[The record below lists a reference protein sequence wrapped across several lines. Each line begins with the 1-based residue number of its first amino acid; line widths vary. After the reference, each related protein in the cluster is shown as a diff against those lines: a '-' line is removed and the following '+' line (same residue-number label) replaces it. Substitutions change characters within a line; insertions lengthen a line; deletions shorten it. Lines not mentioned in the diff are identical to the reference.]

1 MKLKFKLSSLGFG
14 GVIMAAAEVER
25 EVTTTI
31 SLGVRPVV
39 DGQVNLDTLIQSLDA
54 DNQSVVAQVLA
65 ASEPTA
71 LLLVLKGA
79 GRGNRF
85 MVNKGGTTIGR
96 AVDSGI
102 FLDDVT
108 VSRKHATISFDQF
121 FSFTDAGSLNG
132 SYLNNERATTAVLK
146 SGDEIQIG
154 KFHLV
159 FISNKSDST
168 NSQSDNN

>member
-1 MKLKFKLSSLGFG
+1 
-14 GVIMAAAEVER
+14 MAAAEVER

-31 SLGVRPVV
+31 SLGIRPVV
-39 DGQVNLDTLIQSLDA
+39 DGQVNLDTLIQTLDA

-65 ASEPTA
+65 ATEPTA

-85 MVNKGGTTIGR
+85 MVNKAGTTIGR

-108 VSRKHATISFDQF
+108 VSRKHATITFDQEF
-121 FSFTDAGSLNG
+121 TFTDSGSLNG
-132 SYLNNERATTAVLK
+132 SYLNNERASVATLK

-154 KFHLV
+154 KFHLI
-159 FISNKSDST
+159 FIINKASSN
-168 NSQSDNN
+168 NSNSDNK

>member
-1 MKLKFKLSSLGFG
+1 MT
-14 GVIMAAAEVER
+14 AAEVER

-65 ASEPTA
+65 AIEPTA

-85 MVNKGGTTIGR
+85 MVNKSGSSIGR
-96 AVDSGI
+96 ATDSGI

-108 VSRKHATISFDQF
+108 VSRKHAAITFDQEF
-121 FSFTDAGSLNG
+121 TFTDSGSLNG
-132 SYLNNERATTAVLK
+132 SYLNNERASTATLK

-159 FISNKSDST
+159 FISNSPH
-168 NSQSDNN
+168 SDNK

>member
-1 MKLKFKLSSLGFG
+1 
-14 GVIMAAAEVER
+14 MAAAEVER

-159 FISNKSDST
+159 FISNKSNST
-168 NSQSDNN
+168 NSQSNNK

>member
-1 MKLKFKLSSLGFG
+1 MT
-14 GVIMAAAEVER
+14 AAEVER

-85 MVNKGGTTIGR
+85 MVDKAGTTIGR
-96 AVDSGI
+96 AADSGI

-108 VSRKHATISFDQF
+108 VSRKHATINFDQE
-121 FSFTDAGSLNG
+121 FSFTDSGSLNG

-159 FISNKSDST
+159 FISNKSSST
-168 NSQSDNN
+168 NSHSDNK

>member
-1 MKLKFKLSSLGFG
+1 MT
-14 GVIMAAAEVER
+14 AAEVER

-31 SLGVRPVV
+31 SLGVRPIV

-54 DNQSVVAQVLA
+54 DNQKVLAQVLA

-85 MVNKGGTTIGR
+85 MVDKAGTTIGR
-96 AVDSGI
+96 AADSGI

-108 VSRKHATISFDQF
+108 VSRKHATINFDQE
-121 FSFTDAGSLNG
+121 FSFTDSGSLNG
-132 SYLNNERATTAVLK
+132 SYLNNERATTSVLK

-159 FISNKSDST
+159 FISNKSSST
-168 NSQSDNN
+168 NSQSDNK

>member
-1 MKLKFKLSSLGFG
+1 
-14 GVIMAAAEVER
+14 MAAAEVER

-65 ASEPTA
+65 ATEPTA

-85 MVNKGGTTIGR
+85 MVNKSGSTIGR
-96 AVDSGI
+96 ATDSGI

-108 VSRKHATISFDQF
+108 VSRKHATITFDQF
-121 FSFTDAGSLNG
+121 FTFTDSGSLNG
-132 SYLNNERATTAVLK
+132 SYLNNERATTSVLK

-159 FISNKSDST
+159 FISNKSNAS
-168 NSQSDNN
+168 NSQSGNK

>member
-1 MKLKFKLSSLGFG
+1 MT
-14 GVIMAAAEVER
+14 AAEVER
-25 EVTTTI
+25 ELTTTI
-31 SLGVRPVV
+31 SLGVRPVI

-54 DNQSVVAQVLA
+54 DNQSVVAQVFA

-159 FISNKSDST
+159 FISNKSNST
-168 NSQSDNN
+168 NSQSDNK

>member
-1 MKLKFKLSSLGFG
+1 
-14 GVIMAAAEVER
+14 MAAAEVER

-39 DGQVNLDTLIQSLDA
+39 DGQVNLDTLIQSLDV

-65 ASEPTA
+65 ATEPTA

-85 MVNKGGTTIGR
+85 MVNKSGSTIGR
-96 AVDSGI
+96 ATDSGI

-108 VSRKHATISFDQF
+108 VSRKHATITFDQF
-121 FSFTDAGSLNG
+121 FTFTDSGSLNG
-132 SYLNNERATTAVLK
+132 SYLNNERATTSVLK

-159 FISNKSDST
+159 FISNKSNAS
-168 NSQSDNN
+168 NSQSDNK

>member
-1 MKLKFKLSSLGFG
+1 MT
-14 GVIMAAAEVER
+14 AAEVER

-39 DGQVNLDTLIQSLDA
+39 DGQVNLDILIQSLDA
-54 DNQSVVAQVLA
+54 DNQGVVAQVLA
-65 ASEPTA
+65 ATEPTA

-85 MVNKGGTTIGR
+85 MVNKSGSTIGR
-96 AVDSGI
+96 ASDSGI

-108 VSRKHATISFDQF
+108 VSRKHAAITFDQDF
-121 FSFTDAGSLNG
+121 TFTDSGSLNG
-132 SYLNNERATTAVLK
+132 SYLNNERTATSVLK

-159 FISNKSDST
+159 FISNKSNAS
-168 NSQSDNN
+168 NSQSDNK

>member
-1 MKLKFKLSSLGFG
+1 MKLKFKLSSLGIG
-14 GVIMAAAEVER
+14 GVIMTAAEVER

-54 DNQSVVAQVLA
+54 DNQSVVSQVLA
-65 ASEPTA
+65 ATEPTA

-85 MVNKGGTTIGR
+85 MVNKSGTTIGR
-96 AVDSGI
+96 TVDSGI

-108 VSRKHATISFDQF
+108 VSRKHATITFDQDF
-121 FSFTDAGSLNG
+121 TFTDSGSLNG
-132 SYLNNERATTAVLK
+132 SYLNNERASTATLK

-159 FISNKSDST
+159 FISN
-168 NSQSDNN
+168 NSHSDNK

>member
-1 MKLKFKLSSLGFG
+1 MT
-14 GVIMAAAEVER
+14 AAEVER

-39 DGQVNLDTLIQSLDA
+39 DGQVNLDTLFQSLDA
-54 DNQSVVAQVLA
+54 DNQNVVSQVLA
-65 ASEPTA
+65 ATEPTA

-85 MVNKGGTTIGR
+85 MINNSGATIGR

-108 VSRKHATISFDQF
+108 VSRKHATITCDQDF
-121 FSFTDAGSLNG
+121 TFTDLGSLNG

-159 FISNKSDST
+159 FISNKSN
-168 NSQSDNN
+168 NSQSDNK

>member
-1 MKLKFKLSSLGFG
+1 
-14 GVIMAAAEVER
+14 MAAAEVER
-25 EVTTTI
+25 ELTTTI

-54 DNQSVVAQVLA
+54 DNQRVVAQVLA
-65 ASEPTA
+65 ESEPTA

-85 MVNKGGTTIGR
+85 MVDKTGTTIGR

-108 VSRKHATISFDQF
+108 VSRNHATINFEQEF
-121 FSFTDAGSLNG
+121 TFTDAGSLNG
-132 SYLNNERATTAVLK
+132 SYLNNERATTSALK

-159 FISNKSDST
+159 FISNKGNSNS
-168 NSQSDNN
+168 SQSDN

>member
-1 MKLKFKLSSLGFG
+1 MT
-14 GVIMAAAEVER
+14 AAEVER

-54 DNQSVVAQVLA
+54 DNQKVVAQVLA

-85 MVNKGGTTIGR
+85 MVDKAGTTIGR
-96 AVDSGI
+96 AADSGI

-108 VSRKHATISFDQF
+108 VSRKHATINFGQE
-121 FSFTDAGSLNG
+121 FSFTDSGSLNG
-132 SYLNNERATTAVLK
+132 SYLNNERATTSILK

-159 FISNKSDST
+159 FISNKSSST
-168 NSQSDNN
+168 NSQSDNK

>member
-1 MKLKFKLSSLGFG
+1 
-14 GVIMAAAEVER
+14 MAAAEVER

-31 SLGVRPVV
+31 SLGIRPVV
-39 DGQVNLDTLIQSLDA
+39 DGQVNLDTLIQTLDA

-65 ASEPTA
+65 ATEPTA

-85 MVNKGGTTIGR
+85 MVNKAGTTIGR

-108 VSRKHATISFDQF
+108 VSRKHATITFDQQF
-121 FSFTDAGSLNG
+121 TFTDAGSLNG
-132 SYLNNERATTAVLK
+132 SYLNNERASVATLK

-154 KFHLV
+154 KFHLI
-159 FISNKSDST
+159 FISNKASSN
-168 NSQSDNN
+168 NSKSDNK

>member
-1 MKLKFKLSSLGFG
+1 
-14 GVIMAAAEVER
+14 MAAAEVER
-25 EVTTTI
+25 ELTTTI

-54 DNQSVVAQVLA
+54 DNQRVVAQVLA
-65 ASEPTA
+65 ESEPTA

-85 MVNKGGTTIGR
+85 MVDKTGTTIGR

-108 VSRKHATISFDQF
+108 VSRKHATIYFDQEYT
-121 FSFTDAGSLNG
+121 FTDSGSLNG
-132 SYLNNERATTAVLK
+132 SYLNNERATTSALK

-159 FISNKSDST
+159 FISNKGNSNS
-168 NSQSDNN
+168 SQSDN

>member
-1 MKLKFKLSSLGFG
+1 
-14 GVIMAAAEVER
+14 MAAAEVER
-25 EVTTTI
+25 ELTTTI

-54 DNQSVVAQVLA
+54 DNQRVVAQVLA
-65 ASEPTA
+65 ESEPTA

-85 MVNKGGTTIGR
+85 MVDKTGTTIGR

-108 VSRKHATISFDQF
+108 VSRNHATIYFDQEYT
-121 FSFTDAGSLNG
+121 FTDSGSLNG
-132 SYLNNERATTAVLK
+132 SYLNNERATTSALK

-159 FISNKSDST
+159 FICNKGNSNS
-168 NSQSDNN
+168 SQSDNQ

>member
-1 MKLKFKLSSLGFG
+1 
-14 GVIMAAAEVER
+14 MAAAEVER

-54 DNQSVVAQVLA
+54 DNQSVVSQVLA
-65 ASEPTA
+65 ATEPTA

-85 MVNKGGTTIGR
+85 MVNKSGTTIGR

-108 VSRKHATISFDQF
+108 VSRKHATITFDQDF
-121 FSFTDAGSLNG
+121 TFTDSGSLNG
-132 SYLNNERATTAVLK
+132 SYLNNERASTATLK

-159 FISNKSDST
+159 FISN
-168 NSQSDNN
+168 NSHSDNK

>member
-1 MKLKFKLSSLGFG
+1 
-14 GVIMAAAEVER
+14 MAAAEVER

>member
-1 MKLKFKLSSLGFG
+1 
-14 GVIMAAAEVER
+14 MAAAEVER

-31 SLGVRPVV
+31 SLGIRPVV
-39 DGQVNLDTLIQSLDA
+39 DGQVNLDTLIQTLDA

-65 ASEPTA
+65 ATEPTA

-85 MVNKGGTTIGR
+85 MVNKAGTTIGR

-108 VSRKHATISFDQF
+108 VSRKHATITFDQEF
-121 FSFTDAGSLNG
+121 TFTDAGSLNG
-132 SYLNNERATTAVLK
+132 SYLNNERASVATLK

-154 KFHLV
+154 KFHLI
-159 FISNKSDST
+159 FISNKASSNNSNSDSK
-168 NSQSDNN
+168 

>member
-102 FLDDVT
+102 FLDDIT

-168 NSQSDNN
+168 NSQSDNS

>member
-54 DNQSVVAQVLA
+54 DNQSVVAQVFA

-159 FISNKSDST
+159 FISNKSSST

>member
-1 MKLKFKLSSLGFG
+1 MT
-14 GVIMAAAEVER
+14 AAEVER

-39 DGQVNLDTLIQSLDA
+39 DGQVNLDTLIQTLDA
-54 DNQSVVAQVLA
+54 DNQKVVAQVMA

-85 MVNKGGTTIGR
+85 MVDKAGTTIGR
-96 AVDSGI
+96 AADSGI

-108 VSRKHATISFDQF
+108 VSRKHATINFDQE
-121 FSFTDAGSLNG
+121 FSFTDSGSLNG
-132 SYLNNERATTAVLK
+132 SYLNNERATTSVLK

-159 FISNKSDST
+159 FISNKSSST
-168 NSQSDNN
+168 NSQSDNK

>member
-1 MKLKFKLSSLGFG
+1 
-14 GVIMAAAEVER
+14 MAAAEIER

-31 SLGVRPVV
+31 SLGIRPVV
-39 DGQVNLDTLIQSLDA
+39 DGQVNLETLMQSLDA
-54 DNQSVVAQVLA
+54 DNQNVVAQVLA
-65 ASEPTA
+65 AIEPTA

-96 AVDSGI
+96 GADSGI

-108 VSRKHATISFDQF
+108 VSRKHATISFDQGF
-121 FSFTDAGSLNG
+121 TFTDSGSLNG

-146 SGDEIQIG
+146 SGD
-154 KFHLV
+154 
-159 FISNKSDST
+159 
-168 NSQSDNN
+168 

>member
-1 MKLKFKLSSLGFG
+1 
-14 GVIMAAAEVER
+14 
-25 EVTTTI
+25 
-31 SLGVRPVV
+31 
-39 DGQVNLDTLIQSLDA
+39 LIQTLDA

-65 ASEPTA
+65 ATEPTA

-85 MVNKGGTTIGR
+85 MVNKAGTTIGR

-108 VSRKHATISFDQF
+108 VSRKHATITFDKEF
-121 FSFTDAGSLNG
+121 TFTDAGSLNG
-132 SYLNNERATTAVLK
+132 SYLNNERASVAILK

-159 FISNKSDST
+159 FISNKASSN
-168 NSQSDNN
+168 NSNSDNK

>member
-1 MKLKFKLSSLGFG
+1 MT
-14 GVIMAAAEVER
+14 AAEVER

-31 SLGVRPVV
+31 SLGVRPLV
-39 DGQVNLDTLIQSLDA
+39 DGQVNLDTLIQSLNA
-54 DNQSVVAQVLA
+54 ENQKVVAQVLA

-85 MVNKGGTTIGR
+85 MVNKSGTTIGR

-108 VSRKHATISFDQF
+108 VSRKHATISFDQS

-132 SYLNNERATTAVLK
+132 SYLNNERATTAILK

-159 FISNKSDST
+159 FISNKSNST
-168 NSQSDNN
+168 NSQSNNK

>member
-1 MKLKFKLSSLGFG
+1 MT
-14 GVIMAAAEVER
+14 AAEVER

-31 SLGVRPVV
+31 SLGIRPVV
-39 DGQVNLDTLIQSLDA
+39 DGQVNLDTLIQALDA
-54 DNQSVVAQVLA
+54 DNQSVVAQVLSA
-65 ASEPTA
+65 TEPTA

-85 MVNKGGTTIGR
+85 MVNKAGTTIGR

-108 VSRKHATISFDQF
+108 VSRKHATIIFDKEF
-121 FSFTDAGSLNG
+121 TFTDAGSLNG
-132 SYLNNERATTAVLK
+132 SYLNNDRASVATLK

-159 FISNKSDST
+159 FISNKA
-168 NSQSDNN
+168 NSNNSNSDNK

>member
-1 MKLKFKLSSLGFG
+1 MKLKFKLSSLGIG
-14 GVIMAAAEVER
+14 GVIMTAAEVER

-39 DGQVNLDTLIQSLDA
+39 DGQVNLDTLIQSLNA
-54 DNQSVVAQVLA
+54 ENQKVVAQVLA

-85 MVNKGGTTIGR
+85 MVNKSGTTIGR

-108 VSRKHATISFDQF
+108 VSRKHATISFDQS

-132 SYLNNERATTAVLK
+132 SYLNNERATTAILK

-159 FISNKSDST
+159 FISNKSNST
-168 NSQSDNN
+168 NSQSNNK

>member
-1 MKLKFKLSSLGFG
+1 MT
-14 GVIMAAAEVER
+14 AAKVER

-39 DGQVNLDTLIQSLDA
+39 DGQVNLVTLIQSLDA

-65 ASEPTA
+65 ATEPTA

-85 MVNKGGTTIGR
+85 MVNKSGSTIGR
-96 AVDSGI
+96 ATDSGI

-108 VSRKHATISFDQF
+108 VSRKHATITFDQEF
-121 FSFTDAGSLNG
+121 TFTDSGSLNG
-132 SYLNNERATTAVLK
+132 SYLNNERASTATLK

-159 FISNKSDST
+159 FISNSSH
-168 NSQSDNN
+168 SDNK

>member
-1 MKLKFKLSSLGFG
+1 MT
-14 GVIMAAAEVER
+14 AAEVER

>member
-1 MKLKFKLSSLGFG
+1 MT
-14 GVIMAAAEVER
+14 AAEVER

-54 DNQSVVAQVLA
+54 ENQIVVAQVLA
-65 ASEPTA
+65 ATEPTA

-85 MVNKGGTTIGR
+85 MVNKSGSTIGR
-96 AVDSGI
+96 ATDSGI

-108 VSRKHATISFDQF
+108 VSRKHATITFDQF
-121 FSFTDAGSLNG
+121 FTFTDSGSLNG
-132 SYLNNERATTAVLK
+132 SYLNNERATTSVLK

-159 FISNKSDST
+159 FISNKRAQVIPNQITSKKKRRS
-168 NSQSDNN
+168 

>member
-1 MKLKFKLSSLGFG
+1 MT
-14 GVIMAAAEVER
+14 AAEVER

-31 SLGVRPVV
+31 SLGIRPVV
-39 DGQVNLDTLIQSLDA
+39 DGQVNLDTLIQTLDA

-65 ASEPTA
+65 ATEPTA

-85 MVNKGGTTIGR
+85 MVNKAGTTIGR

-108 VSRKHATISFDQF
+108 VSRKHATIIFYKEF
-121 FSFTDAGSLNG
+121 TFTDAGSLNG
-132 SYLNNERATTAVLK
+132 SYLNNERASVATLK

-159 FISNKSDST
+159 FISNKASSN
-168 NSQSDNN
+168 NSNSDNK

>member
-1 MKLKFKLSSLGFG
+1 
-14 GVIMAAAEVER
+14 MAASEVER

-39 DGQVNLDTLIQSLDA
+39 DGKVNLDTLVQSFDA
-54 DNQSVVAQVLA
+54 DNQTVVAQVLA
-65 ASEPTA
+65 ATEPTA

-85 MVNKGGTTIGR
+85 MVDKAGTTIGR

-108 VSRKHATISFDQF
+108 VSRKHATIDFDQDF
-121 FSFTDAGSLNG
+121 NFTDAGSLNG
-132 SYLNNERATTAVLK
+132 SYLNNERATTAALK

-159 FISNKSDST
+159 FISNKSSSS
-168 NSQSDNN
+168 NSQSDNK

>member
-1 MKLKFKLSSLGFG
+1 MT
-14 GVIMAAAEVER
+14 AAEVER

-39 DGQVNLDTLIQSLDA
+39 DGQVNLDTLIQSLDT
-54 DNQSVVAQVLA
+54 DNQNVVSQVLA
-65 ASEPTA
+65 ATEPTA

-85 MVNKGGTTIGR
+85 MINNSGATIGR

-108 VSRKHATISFDQF
+108 VSRKHATITCDQDF
-121 FSFTDAGSLNG
+121 YFTDLGSLNG

-159 FISNKSDST
+159 FISNKS
-168 NSQSDNN
+168 NHSQSDNK

>member
-1 MKLKFKLSSLGFG
+1 
-14 GVIMAAAEVER
+14 MAAAEVER

-39 DGQVNLDTLIQSLDA
+39 DGHQNLESLIANLDA
-54 DNQSVVAQVLA
+54 DNQAVLSQVLA
-65 ASEPTA
+65 AQEPTA

-85 MVNKGGTTIGR
+85 MVGKIGSTIGR
-96 AVDSGI
+96 ATNSDI
-102 FLDDVT
+102 FLDDIT
-108 VSRKHATISFDQF
+108 VSRKHATISFEQVF
-121 FSFTDAGSLNG
+121 NFSDAGSLNG
-132 SYLNNERATTAVLK
+132 SYLNNERISTSVLK

-159 FISNKSDST
+159 FISNQDLT
-168 NSQSDNN
+168 NSNHNQQENGGK

>member
-1 MKLKFKLSSLGFG
+1 MT
-14 GVIMAAAEVER
+14 AAEVER

-54 DNQSVVAQVLA
+54 DNQKVVAQVLA

-85 MVNKGGTTIGR
+85 MVDKAGTTIGR
-96 AVDSGI
+96 AADSGI

-108 VSRKHATISFDQF
+108 VSRKHATITCQQDFT
-121 FSFTDAGSLNG
+121 FTDSGSLNG
-132 SYLNNERATTAVLK
+132 SYLNNERATTSILK

-159 FISNKSDST
+159 FISNKSSST
-168 NSQSDNN
+168 NSQSDNK

>member
-1 MKLKFKLSSLGFG
+1 MT
-14 GVIMAAAEVER
+14 AAEVER

-65 ASEPTA
+65 ATEPTA

-85 MVNKGGTTIGR
+85 MVNKSGSTIGR
-96 AVDSGI
+96 ATDSGI

-108 VSRKHATISFDQF
+108 VSRKHATITFDQE
-121 FSFTDAGSLNG
+121 FTFKDSGSLNG
-132 SYLNNERATTAVLK
+132 SYLNNERASTATLK

-159 FISNKSDST
+159 FISNSSH
-168 NSQSDNN
+168 SDNK